1 MKRFFIC
8 LTAILLCFFHAIS
21 VYPNTSQNLN
31 KEVFAKR
38 RQKLMGKMEG
48 GIAVFRADAFNRDF
62 YYLTGFDEPGAAC
75 LLIPDAEEKFI
86 LFVRPQS
93 PARIIWTGKRYGTE
107 EAVKVF
113 GADKAYSIAQFEKIL
128 PRYLM
133 GKDRIYCSF
142 DNKELT
148 DSLTQMIRRP
158 RDNWPKQISNILPSV
173 HEMRM
178 VKDSY
183 ETWLMRKAAGITCD
197 ALLETMK
204 AAEPGMYEY
213 EIEAIIE
220 YIFRKNGAQR
230 PGFASIVGSGP
241 NSTILHY
248 EANERQ
254 TRDGDLVVMDV
265 GAEYGHYTADVTRTI
280 PVSGKFNKKQKEIY
294 EIVLEANQKAIDRI
308 APGVGIYEIN
318 NCAVEVIKNGLYRLG
333 LITDKKSRWQYRT
346 WLMYNTNHWLGLN
359 VHDVGSR
366 GRDDGKGRRL
376 EPGMVFTV
384 EPGIYVGEHSLD
396 SLSET
401 MRRSK
406 AKKEDIAA
414 FLEKVKPVVEKYMN
428 IGVRIEDDILVTEDG
443 HENLSSKA
451 PKTVKEIEKWMKK
464 KSYLN
469 K

>member
-1 MKRFFIC
+1 MKRIFVYS
-8 LTAILLCFFHAIS
+8 AVILLFFFQVLA
-21 VYPNTSQNLN
+21 VYSFDAQNLN

-38 RQKLMGKMEG
+38 RQKLMDTMEE
-48 GIAVFRADAFNRDF
+48 GIAVFKADTFNRDF

-75 LLIPDAEEKFI
+75 LIIPDAEEKFI
-86 LFVRPQS
+86 LFVRPQN
-93 PARIIWTGKRYGTE
+93 PARIVWTGKRYGTE

-113 GADKAYSIAQFEKIL
+113 GADKAYPIAQFEKIL

-148 DSLTQMIRRP
+148 DTLTQMIRRP
-158 RDNWPKQISNILPSV
+158 RDNWPKQIINVLPPI
-173 HEMRM
+173 HDMRM
-178 VKDSY
+178 IKDSY
-183 ETWLMRKAAGITCD
+183 EIKLMRKAIDITCD

-204 AAEPGMYEY
+204 AAEAGMYEY

-220 YIFRKNGAQR
+220 YIFRKNGSQR
-230 PGFASIVGSGP
+230 PGFPSIVGSGP

-248 EANERQ
+248 DVNKCQ
-254 TRDGDLVVMDV
+254 TRDGDLIVMDV
-265 GAEYGHYTADVTRTI
+265 GAEYGYYTADVTRTI
-280 PVSGKFNKKQKEIY
+280 PVNGKFNKKQKEIY
-294 EIVLEANQKAIDRI
+294 EIVLEAQQQAIDKI
-308 APGVGIYEIN
+308 APGVGIYEVHYR
-318 NCAVEVIKNGLYRLG
+318 AVEVIKDGLYRLG
-333 LITDKKSRWQYRT
+333 LITDKESSWQYRV
-346 WLMYNTNHWLGLN
+346 WLMYNTNHWLGLD

-376 EPGMVFTV
+376 EPGMVLTV
-384 EPGIYVGEHSLD
+384 EPGIYIGEHSLA

-401 MRRSK
+401 ARRSK
-406 AKKEDIAA
+406 ARKEDIAA
-414 FLEKVKPVVEKYMN
+414 FLEKVKPIVEKYMN
-428 IGVRIEDDILVTEDG
+428 IGVRIEDDVLVTEDG

-451 PKTVKEIEKWMKK
+451 PRTIKEIEKWMKK